1 MEASTQAA
9 LVLGLTTLAL
19 PLAVSAGVMMG
30 VERLKN
36 KAHLAG
42 LAGLSL
48 GLLTSFMGVIS
59 PGRLWGVEATKW
71 LLWAPLFGALALEGF
86 SWLTQRRV
94 AQGELNKGELNEHP
108 TLLVLSVVVV
118 LSLLSY
124 LTLAPLA
131 GLWREGVSGPLTSA
145 WLISPL
151 ALGTLTLTT
160 ALSSLKGKRV
170 EESPAWLAA
179 LALSFAGAALV
190 VGLSGSVSLAQLLG
204 AYGLSVTAIGAR
216 ALLASRS
223 LSLGV
228 YALGY
233 LSLFVTLLYAHFYLV
248 PTLSIGPATLLLIAP
263 LGAQLTTKLTLSPF
277 KKTLC
282 AVLCA
287 LPFVAGALTLTTLEQ
302 LKAQEAQDAQ
312 EVDEFGASY

>member
-9 LVLGLTTLAL
+9 LILGLTTLAL
-19 PLAVSAGVMMG
+19 PLGVSAGVMKG
-30 VERLKN
+30 GERLTERIAKG
-36 KAHLAG
+36 AHLPGLMGLSAG
-42 LAGLSL
+42 LLV
-48 GLLTSFMGVIS
+48 SFMGVIS

-71 LLWAPLFGALALEGF
+71 LLWAPLFGALALEGL
-86 SWLTQRRV
+86 SGLTRRRA
-94 AQGELNKGELNEHP
+94 AQAELGERP
-108 TLLVLSVVVV
+108 ALLVFSVVVV

-145 WLISPL
+145 WLISPI
-151 ALGTLTLTT
+151 ALGALTLTT
-160 ALSSLKGKRV
+160 ALSSLKGERV

-248 PTLSIGPATLLLIAP
+248 PALSVGPATLLLVAP
-263 LGAQLTTKLTLSPF
+263 LGAQLTRSLTLSPW
-277 KKTLC
+277 KRALC

-287 LPFVAGALTLTTLEQ
+287 LPFVASALTLTTLEQ
-302 LKAQEAQDAQ
+302 LKAQEAQAAQ